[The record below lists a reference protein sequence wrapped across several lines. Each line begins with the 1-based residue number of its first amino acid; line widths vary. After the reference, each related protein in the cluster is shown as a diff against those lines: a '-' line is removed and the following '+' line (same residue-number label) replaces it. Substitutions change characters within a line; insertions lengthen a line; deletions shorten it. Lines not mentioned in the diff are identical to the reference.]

1 MIFPSKWHRSIS
13 ARLTIWYGV
22 SFLILSGLMV
32 GILVTSFLANQHAL
46 LQHRLFSEQNKLIV
60 EVMGEAEA
68 PAFVPALSQRTGA
81 YRVADPFGMY
91 VRLLSP
97 EGKVLDQSANFS
109 GRVAFD
115 PVLPSSRTDMTIRDL
130 TWENQ
135 WLRSMYVPLH
145 DEDETLKGWLE
156 VSGYEWDLSHP
167 MLELRWPFILSIVF
181 TMILA
186 SLGGYGLARRALKP
200 VALLTKAANEIKAT
214 DLSVRLPVNTPVQ
227 DELTELAKTFN
238 SMLARLEASFDLD
251 RRFTANA
258 AHELL
263 NPLTNLRNKAEVA
276 RRRPRNVA
284 AYQRIL
290 DTMLLDILRMGSLV
304 EGLLQLSRAEA
315 LDGSCQE
322 RFDLSTLCVARVARI
337 QSKAEK
343 QNIDLQHYIKPQVFI
358 SAHAAHLETVLDNL
372 LENALKYT
380 HQGGTITVKLSTGT
394 HLVRLA
400 ISDTGIGFSDAER
413 DQLFNRFFR
422 SGAPEVQAQQGCGLG
437 LALVRTLVE
446 TYGGIVSGYS
456 KGKSQGSTFE
466 VSFPLSL
473 S

>member
-1 MIFPSKWHRSIS
+1 M
-13 ARLTIWYGV
+13 
-22 SFLILSGLMV
+22 
-32 GILVTSFLANQHAL
+32 
-46 LQHRLFSEQNKLIV
+46 
-60 EVMGEAEA
+60 
-68 PAFVPALSQRTGA
+68 
-81 YRVADPFGMY
+81 
-91 VRLLSP
+91 
-97 EGKVLDQSANFS
+97 
-109 GRVAFD
+109 
-115 PVLPSSRTDMTIRDL
+115 
-130 TWENQ
+130 
-135 WLRSMYVPLH
+135 
-145 DEDETLKGWLE
+145 
-156 VSGYEWDLSHP
+156 
-167 MLELRWPFILSIVF
+167 
-181 TMILA
+181 
-186 SLGGYGLARRALKP
+186 
-200 VALLTKAANEIKAT
+200 
-214 DLSVRLPVNTPVQ
+214 
-227 DELTELAKTFN
+227 
-238 SMLARLEASFDLD
+238 
-251 RRFTANA
+251 
-258 AHELL
+258 
-263 NPLTNLRNKAEVA
+263 
-276 RRRPRNVA
+276 
-284 AYQRIL
+284 
-290 DTMLLDILRMGSLV
+290 DILRMGSLV

-322 RFDLSTLCVARVARI
+322 RFDLSTLCVARLARI